1 MRITIE
7 LVFSLCSAPDLA
19 AVFYPRH
26 RPPRAL
32 ECLIPALLPDAEAG
46 IAMGISL
53 GDGATEGALL
63 CGEGGFEPVLR
74 RFWGRLCKTNWRSTL
89 EPGL

>member
-32 ECLIPALLPDAEAG
+32 ECLIPALFPDAEAE
-46 IAMGISL
+46 L
-53 GDGATEGALL
+53 GATEGALL

-74 RFWGRLCKTNWRSTL
+74 RCWGRLCKTNWRSTL

>member
-32 ECLIPALLPDAEAG
+32 ECLIPALLPDAE
-46 IAMGISL
+46 L
-53 GDGATEGALL
+53 GATEGALL

-74 RFWGRLCKTNWRSTL
+74 RCWGRLCKTNWRSTL

>member
-32 ECLIPALLPDAEAG
+32 ECLIPALLPE
-46 IAMGISL
+46 L
-53 GDGATEGALL
+53 GATEGALL

-74 RFWGRLCKTNWRSTL
+74 RCWGRLCKTNWRSTL

>member
-32 ECLIPALLPDAEAG
+32 ECLIPALLPD
-46 IAMGISL
+46 
-53 GDGATEGALL
+53 GATEGALL

>member
-7 LVFSLCSAPDLA
+7 LVFSLCSAPDLV
-19 AVFYPRH
+19 AVFYSRH

-46 IAMGISL
+46 IAEL
-53 GDGATEGALL
+53 GATEGALL
-63 CGEGGFEPVLR
+63 CGEGGFEPVPR
-74 RFWGRLCKTNWRSTL
+74 
-89 EPGL
+89 

>member
-46 IAMGISL
+46 MRH
-53 GDGATEGALL
+53 GATEGALL

-74 RFWGRLCKTNWRSTL
+74 RCWGRLCKTNWRSTL

>member
-7 LVFSLCSAPDLA
+7 LVSSLCSVPDLVA
-19 AVFYPRH
+19 LSFLRR

-46 IAMGISL
+46 IAEL
-53 GDGATEGALL
+53 GATEGALL

-74 RFWGRLCKTNWRSTL
+74 RCWGRLCKTNWRSTL

>member
-32 ECLIPALLPDAEAG
+32 ECLIPAEL
-46 IAMGISL
+46 
-53 GDGATEGALL
+53 GATEGALL

-74 RFWGRLCKTNWRSTL
+74 RCWGRLCKTNWRSTL

>member
-26 RPPRAL
+26 KPPRAL
-32 ECLIPALLPDAEAG
+32 ECLIPALFPDAEAG
-46 IAMGISL
+46 IAEL
-53 GDGATEGALL
+53 GATEGALL

-74 RFWGRLCKTNWRSTL
+74 RCWGRLCKTNWRSTL

>member
-1 MRITIE
+1 MRECVALWAVAGAAWSVHTRGVNEAE
-7 LVFSLCSAPDLA
+7 L
-19 AVFYPRH
+19 
-26 RPPRAL
+26 
-32 ECLIPALLPDAEAG
+32 
-46 IAMGISL
+46 
-53 GDGATEGALL
+53 GATEGALL

>member
-32 ECLIPALLPDAEAG
+32 ECLIPALFPDAEAG
-46 IAMGISL
+46 IAVWRG
-53 GDGATEGALL
+53 
-63 CGEGGFEPVLR
+63 
-74 RFWGRLCKTNWRSTL
+74 RF
-89 EPGL
+89 

>member
-46 IAMGISL
+46 IAEL
-53 GDGATEGALL
+53 GATEGALL